1 VAQGV
6 LQGSEVFVPRNPGTK
21 NNCICPENLAGNESW
36 GVNVLMRK
44 NARILCFIFSVI
56 VLTVSLQ
63 LPSLAQFE
71 STAGSALLMEASTG
85 KILYEKE
92 ADIAKPPASITKL
105 MTLLL
110 AFEAIE
116 NGQAKWE
123 DLVPISEKAW
133 KMEGSRM
140 FLEVG
145 TKVPY
150 RDIVTGISVVSAND
164 GCVALAE
171 YLYGSEASFVQIMNN
186 KAKELGMTN
195 TQYQN
200 ASGLPAEGHYMSAR
214 DIGILTKHLLEKFP
228 QLLEIET
235 MTQYTFNNILQYNR
249 NPLLG
254 RFPGADGLK
263 TGWTTE
269 AGYCLVGTAQQN
281 GIRMIAVVLNA
292 TSEDH
297 RLQAAQELLNH
308 GFKNFEF
315 ADAVSAGDMI
325 GTTEV
330 EEGKEKAVQLKLDES
345 ARVFIPIHSKAQLS
359 YELKLDAPVLK
370 APIMPDTVVGEYVI
384 LHDGQVQATVPVST
398 AQGVER
404 AGRLELLFRRISA
417 FFKNLFSKG

>member
-1 VAQGV
+1 MAV
-6 LQGSEVFVPRNPGTK
+6 
-21 NNCICPENLAGNESW
+21 NEIW
-36 GVNVLMRK
+36 GVMILMRK
-44 NARILCFIFSVI
+44 NVK
-56 VLTVSLQ
+56 VLSAAMSIMLLVVSLQ
-63 LPSLAQFE
+63 WPVLAQFE

-110 AFEAIE
+110 AFEAVE
-116 NGQAKWE
+116 KNQVKWE

-145 TKVPY
+145 AKVPY
-150 RDIVTGISVVSAND
+150 REIVTGISVVSAND
-164 GCVALAE
+164 GCVAIAE
-171 YLYGSEASFVQIMNN
+171 YLYGSEGSFVQQMND
-186 KAKELGMTN
+186 KAKELGMTK

-214 DIGILTKHLLEKFP
+214 DIGILTNYLLEKFP
-228 QLLEIET
+228 ELLEIES

-254 RFPGADGLK
+254 RFTGADGLK

-269 AGYCLVGTAQQN
+269 AGYCLVGTAQQK

-292 TSEDH
+292 ASEEH
-297 RLQAAQELLNH
+297 RLQAAEELLNH

-315 ADAVSAGDMI
+315 TDAVSAGAI
-325 GTTEV
+325 AGTAQV
-330 EEGKEKAVQLKLDES
+330 EEGKEKTVELKLDES
-345 ARVFIPIHSKAQLS
+345 ARVFIPVNSKSQLS
-359 YELKLDAPVLK
+359 YELKLNTSVLT
-370 APIMPDTVVGEYVI
+370 APIAPDTVVGEYVI
-384 LHDGQVQATVPVST
+384 LHNGQVQTTVPVST
-398 AQGVER
+398 VQGVER
-404 AGRLELLFRRISA
+404 AGKLELLFRKISA
-417 FFKNLFSKG
+417 FFKNLFAKG

>member
-1 VAQGV
+1 M
-6 LQGSEVFVPRNPGTK
+6 K
-21 NNCICPENLAGNESW
+21 
-36 GVNVLMRK
+36 K
-44 NARILCFIFSVI
+44 NAKTLSVVLSVFIMI
-56 VLTVSLQ
+56 ISLQ

-133 KMEGSRM
+133 RMEGSRM

-145 TKVPY
+145 TKIPY
-150 RDIVTGISVVSAND
+150 KDIVTGISVVSAND

-171 YLYGSEASFVQIMNN
+171 YLYGSESSFVQKMND
-186 KAKELGMTN
+186 KARELGMSK

-214 DIGILTKHLLEKFP
+214 DIGILTKQLLEKYP
-228 QLLEIET
+228 KILEIES

-315 ADAVSAGDMI
+315 TDAVSAGAVV
-325 GTTEV
+325 GTV
-330 EEGKEKAVQLKLDES
+330 QVAEGKEMSVPIKLDAG
-345 ARVFIPIHSKAQLS
+345 ARVFIPVNSKAQLS
-359 YELKLDAPVLK
+359 YELKMNSTVLT
-370 APIMPDTVVGEYVI
+370 APITPDTVVGEYVI
-384 LHDGQVQATVPVST
+384 LHDGQVQASVPVST
-398 AQGVER
+398 VQGMER
-404 AGRLELLFRRISA
+404 AGRVELLLRRISA
-417 FFKNLFSKG
+417 FFKNLFAKA

>member
-1 VAQGV
+1 MKV
-6 LQGSEVFVPRNPGTK
+6 LSTVLSVFML
-21 NNCICPENLAGNESW
+21 I
-36 GVNVLMRK
+36 
-44 NARILCFIFSVI
+44 I
-56 VLTVSLQ
+56 SLQ
-63 LPSLAQFE
+63 LPALAQFE

-110 AFEAIE
+110 VFEAVE
-116 NGQAKWE
+116 KGQAKWE

-133 KMEGSRM
+133 RMEGSRM

-171 YLYGSEASFVQIMNN
+171 YLYGSEASFVQMMND
-186 KAKELGMTN
+186 KAKELGMTK

-200 ASGLPAEGHYMSAR
+200 ASGLPAEGHFMSAR
-214 DIGILTKHLLEKFP
+214 DIGILTKYLLEKYP
-228 QLLEIET
+228 KILEIES

-281 GIRMIAVVLNA
+281 GLRMIAVVLNA

-297 RLQAAQELLNH
+297 RLQAAQELLNY

-315 ADAVSAGDMI
+315 TDAVSAGAI
-325 GTTEV
+325 VGTAQV
-330 EEGKEKAVQLKLDES
+330 DEGKEKTVSLKLDES
-345 ARVFIPIHSKAQLS
+345 ARVFIPVNSKAQLS
-359 YELKLDAPVLK
+359 YELKLNSAVLT
-370 APIMPDTVVGEYVI
+370 APIMPDSVVGEYVI
-384 LHDGQVQATVPVST
+384 LHNGQVQTSVPVST
-398 AQGVER
+398 VQGVER
-404 AGRLELLFRRISA
+404 AGKLDLLLRRISA
-417 FFKNLFSKG
+417 FFKSLFAKA

>member
-1 VAQGV
+1 MYLPLNDG
-6 LQGSEVFVPRNPGTK
+6 R
-21 NNCICPENLAGNESW
+21 NESW
-36 GVNVLMRK
+36 GVDVLMRK
-44 NARILCFIFSVI
+44 TVKILSVVLFIFILTASV
-56 VLTVSLQ
+56 Q
-63 LPSLAQFE
+63 FPSLAQFE
-71 STAGSALLMEASTG
+71 SAAGSALLMEASTG
-85 KILYEKE
+85 KVLYEKE

-105 MTLLL
+105 MTLLI

-116 NGQAKWE
+116 NGQVKWD

-133 KMEGSRM
+133 RMEGSRM

-171 YLYGSEASFVQIMNN
+171 YLYGSEASFVQIMNG
-186 KAKELGMTN
+186 KAKELGMTK
-195 TQYQN
+195 TQFQN

-214 DIGILTKHLLEKFP
+214 DIGILTKHLLETYP
-228 QLLEIET
+228 EILNIES
-235 MTQYTFNNILQYNR
+235 MTEYTFNNIKQYNR

-281 GIRMIAVVLNA
+281 GIRMIAVVLNT
-292 TSEDH
+292 TSEEE

-315 ADAVSAGDMI
+315 TDAVSAGTI
-325 GTTEV
+325 VGNAPV
-330 EEGKEKAVQLKLDES
+330 EEGKENTVQLKLDES
-345 ARVFIPIHSKAQLS
+345 ARVLIPMYSKDRLS
-359 YELKLDAPVLK
+359 YELKLDTPVLK
-370 APIMPDTVVGEYVI
+370 APVTPDTVVGEYVI
-384 LHDGQVQATVPVST
+384 LHNGQVQGAVPVST
-398 AQGVER
+398 AQEVER
-404 AGRLELLFRRISA
+404 AGWLELLLRKIGD
-417 FFKNLFSKG
+417 FFKNLFAKE

>member
-1 VAQGV
+1 MRKSMKV
-6 LQGSEVFVPRNPGTK
+6 LSVV
-21 NNCICPENLAGNESW
+21 LS
-36 GVNVLMRK
+36 VLMML
-44 NARILCFIFSVI
+44 ISF
-56 VLTVSLQ
+56 Q

-71 STAGSALLMEASTG
+71 SSAGSALLMEASTG
-85 KILYEKE
+85 KILYEKQ

-116 NGQAKWE
+116 KGQAKWD

-171 YLYGSEASFVQIMNN
+171 YLYGSEGSFVQMMNS
-186 KAKELGMTN
+186 KAEELGLTK
-195 TQYQN
+195 TRFQN
-200 ASGLPAEGHYMSAR
+200 ASGLPAEDHYMSAR
-214 DIGILTKHLLEKFP
+214 DIGLLTKHLLEKYP
-228 QLLEIET
+228 ALLEIES

-263 TGWTTE
+263 TGWTDE

-281 GIRMIAVVLNA
+281 GTRMIAVILNA

-297 RLQAAQELLNH
+297 RLQVAQELLNY

-315 ADAVSAGDMI
+315 IDAITAGDI
-325 GTTEV
+325 AGNAIV
-330 EEGKEKAVQLKLDES
+330 EEGKEKTVSLKLDQS
-345 ARVFIPIHSKAQLS
+345 ATVFIPVHSKAELS
-359 YELKLDAPVLK
+359 FELKMNSEVLT
-370 APIMPDTVVGEYVI
+370 APITPDTVVGEYI
-384 LHDGQVQATVPVST
+384 IYHRGQAQASVPVST
-398 AQGVER
+398 VNGVER
-404 AGRLELLFRRISA
+404 AGRLELLFRRINA
-417 FFKNLFSKG
+417 FFKNLFAKA